1 MAKGI
6 IKRFDFRKGFG
17 FIVDD
22 ESGADFFFHKSAWN
36 GNGPICLGLAVEF
49 VGKDSE
55 KGPQADSVSPVDGD
69 KSSKNKPKAQSTN
82 PAKPASLEDRIA
94 TLESSVATWKVLTL
108 IALAGVIVLGITI
121 FL

>member
-22 ESGADFFFHKSAWN
+22 ESGEDFFFHKSGWN
-36 GNGPICLGLAVEF
+36 GNGPIRLGMAVEF
-49 VGKDSE
+49 VSKESE
-55 KGPQADSVSPVDGD
+55 KGPQADSVTPIGGD
-69 KSSKNKPKAQSTN
+69 NTSKKKPDTKLNA
-82 PAKPASLEDRIA
+82 PASLEDRINN
-94 TLESSVATWKVLTL
+94 LESSVTTWKVLTL
-108 IALAGVIVLGITI
+108 VSLVGVIVLGIAT